1 MSTDRPI
8 LIVEDDVA
16 LRETLAAHLAVGG
29 GFTAVGAATLEEAT
43 ANLAAED
50 KRFDTVILDVGLPD
64 GNGFDF
70 CVKLRQLGHNMPI
83 IMLTGWD
90 TEEDVVRGLQAGASD
105 YIAKPFRSGE
115 LLARVRAQLRMF
127 ESSDDAVFDIGPY
140 AFRPATKL
148 LLDRARAKRIRL
160 TGKEAA
166 ILKFLYHAG
175 PGAVLRKVLL
185 GEVWG
190 YNSAV
195 TTHTLE
201 THIYRLRQKMESNPH
216 APSILVTEGRGY
228 RLNP

>member
-8 LIVEDDVA
+8 LIVEDDLD
-16 LRETLAAHLAVGG
+16 LRETLAAHLALGG
-29 GFTAVGAATLEEAT
+29 GFATVGAATLEEAS
-43 ANLAAED
+43 ANLGAED
-50 KRFDTVILDVGLPD
+50 QRFNTVILDVGLPD

-70 CVKLRQLGHNMPI
+70 CAKLRQLGHNMPI

-90 TEEDVVRGLQAGASD
+90 TEDDVVRGLEVGASD

-115 LLARVRAQLRMF
+115 LLARVRAQLRVF
-127 ESSDDAVFDIGPY
+127 EHSEDAVFDIGPY
-140 AFRPATKL
+140 TFRPSAKL
-148 LLDRARAKRIRL
+148 MVDPARGRRIRL

-166 ILKFLYHAG
+166 ILRFLYRSG
-175 PGAVLRKVLL
+175 PRPVQRKILL
-185 GEVWG
+185 GEIWG

-201 THIYRLRQKMESNPH
+201 THIYRLRQKIETNPH
-216 APSILVTEGRGY
+216 APSLLVTEGRGY

>member
-16 LRETLAAHLAVGG
+16 VRETLAAHLAVGG
-29 GFTAVGAATLEEAT
+29 GFTTVGAATLEEAN

-50 KRFDTVILDVGLPD
+50 KRFDTVLLDVGLPD

-90 TEEDVVRGLQAGASD
+90 TEADIVRGLQAGASD
-105 YIAKPFRSGE
+105 YIAKPFRSDE
-115 LLARVRAQLRMF
+115 LLARIRAQLRMF

-140 AFRPATKL
+140 AFRPAAKL
-148 LLDRARAKRIRL
+148 LQDRARSRRIRL

-175 PGAVLRKVLL
+175 PGPCNAKCCWAKCGATMQRSRRTRWRRISIGCARKWRPTLMLPRCSLPRVAV
-185 GEVWG
+185 
-190 YNSAV
+190 
-195 TTHTLE
+195 
-201 THIYRLRQKMESNPH
+201 ID
-216 APSILVTEGRGY
+216 
-228 RLNP
+228 